1 MLKMLLIKLGVEVD
15 LAEDGFEALECA
27 LADPSKYDIIFM
39 DNLMPKL
46 VHYSQSFAYCYD

>member
-15 LAEDGFEALECA
+15 LAEDGFEAIECT